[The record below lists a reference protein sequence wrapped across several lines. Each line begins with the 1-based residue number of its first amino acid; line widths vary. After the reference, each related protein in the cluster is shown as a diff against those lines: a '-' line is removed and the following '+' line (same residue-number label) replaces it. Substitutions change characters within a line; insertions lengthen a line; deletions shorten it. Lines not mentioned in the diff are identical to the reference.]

1 MRIHQIKKYML
12 LLAGMIS
19 FLAVGA
25 QEIHF
30 STIYFRLTID
40 SKGFIVSLYD
50 NLNRKEYTPRDF
62 SAPLLTIRSNGQY
75 INPTGI
81 TQSGN
86 ILRVAFGKNG
96 MADIQAETRTDYIR
110 FELQAIDYPQ
120 EIDLVVWGPFPTIID
135 ESIGENVGV
144 VKNQQFAIGIQ
155 ALNAKT
161 LGGYPSE
168 ESDIE
173 PSFDIFQTGSLA
185 DISEETKT
193 KKQYRGQTA
202 KVTDFGSILQ
212 AYTRNR
218 AKTREI
224 SNWDHTNYIAPSYE
238 DGGVLGST
246 IALFGCPQEN
256 ALETIGKIELAEGL
270 PHPLIDGVWA
280 KISPQATASYLI
292 MNFNG
297 DNLDDAIK
305 LTKKA
310 GLRYLY
316 HGDPFETWGHF
327 RLKESAFPQQH
338 KSLKNYVSQA
348 EAQGVDLGIHTL
360 SGFITTND
368 SYVTPVPDRRL
379 AKVGQSML
387 TSEITADAEEIPIES
402 PLFFNQMK
410 NNTLK
415 AVVIGDE
422 IIRYQTVSTQAPWK
436 LIGCVRGAYGTQSV
450 THKKGTTIGKLM
462 DHPYKVFLPDAA
474 LADEI
479 ATNLADLFNE
489 TGLKQISFDGL
500 EGVWSTGMG
509 QYARALFTKAWYDN
523 LNPTAKENII
533 NDASNPS
540 HFNWHINTRYNWGE
554 PWYAGFRES
563 QTQYRLMNQDF
574 YRRNLLPA
582 MLGWFSMSP
591 QTSIEDTE
599 WLLARAAGFDAGF
612 AFNVNFDAVIANGQA
627 DTIFHAIK
635 HWESARMAG
644 AFTAAQKLRMMD
656 IHNEFH
662 LQPLSPGKWLLYP
675 YAIQR
680 HEYLRKIRQP
690 GEPVNS
696 EFEFKNPFEAQVPI
710 IIVNFIPD
718 PNGGDAVIEELSIAV
733 SNHDAV
739 KIPVK
744 MAPFQRL
751 KLINEKQVQ
760 VFDRNWKLLETVN
773 LSRPFPKVASGMNNL
788 SIDAVFTGE
797 GLPKLHLEIKTAGKG
812 EDVTAHK

>member
-1 MRIHQIKKYML
+1 MIKKYAL
-12 LLAGMIS
+12 LFVIILAN
-19 FLAVGA
+19 LAVEA

-30 STIYFRLTID
+30 NTTDFRLTID
-40 SKGFIVSLYD
+40 ASGFVVSLYD
-50 NLNRKEYTPRDF
+50 KSNQKEYIPRDLT
-62 SAPLLTIRSNGQY
+62 APLLAIRANGQY
-75 INPTGI
+75 INPTEVA
-81 TQSGN
+81 QNGN
-86 ILRVAFGKNG
+86 RLKFSFGKNG
-96 MADIQAETRTDYIR
+96 VADIQAEANADYIR
-110 FELQAIDYPQ
+110 FELKAMEYP
-120 EIDLVVWGPFPTIID
+120 EDIELVVWGPFPTTIH
-135 ESIGENVGV
+135 ESIGESVGV
-144 VKNQQFAIGIQ
+144 VKNPHFAVGIQ
-155 ALNAKT
+155 ALNVKT

-173 PSFDIFQTGSLA
+173 PAFDIFQTGSLE
-185 DISEETKT
+185 DISEEART

-218 AKTREI
+218 AKTRKI
-224 SNWDHTNYIAPSYE
+224 SNWDHTHYIAPGYE
-238 DGGVLGST
+238 DGGIVGSA
-246 IALFGCPQEN
+246 IALFGCPSDD

-280 KISPQATASYLI
+280 KISPRATASYLI
-292 MNFNG
+292 LNFDGN
-297 DNLDDAIK
+297 NLDDAIK

-327 RLKESAFPQQH
+327 RLKEKAFPQQQ
-338 KSLKNYVSQA
+338 KSLKHYVGRA
-348 EAQGVDLGIHTL
+348 EAQGVELGVHTL

-368 SYVTPVPDRRL
+368 PYVTPVPDPRL
-379 AKVGQSML
+379 AKVGQSAL

-415 AVVIGDE
+415 AAVIGNE
-422 IIRYQTVSTQAPWK
+422 IIRYQAVSSEAPWK
-436 LIGCVRGAYGTQSV
+436 LTGCVRGAYGTQAAP
-450 THKKGTTIGKLM
+450 HKKSAAIGKLM
-462 DHPYKVFLPDAA
+462 DHPYKVFLPNAA
-474 LADEI
+474 LAEEI
-479 ATNLADLFNE
+479 AINLADLFNE

-509 QYARALFTKAWYDN
+509 QYARALFTETWYDR
-523 LNPTAKENII
+523 LNSDLKGNVI

-582 MLGWFSMSP
+582 MLGWFSMSA

-612 AFNVNFDAVIANGQA
+612 AFSVNFDAVTKNGLT
-627 DTIFHAIK
+627 DTIFHTIK

-644 AFTAAQKLRMMD
+644 AFNAAQKLRMKD
-656 IHNEFH
+656 INNEFH
-662 LQPLSPGKWLLYP
+662 LQPVSPGKWLLYP
-675 YAIQR
+675 YSVQR
-680 HEYLRKIRQP
+680 HEYQRKIRQP

-696 EFEFKNPFEAQVPI
+696 EFEFKNPFEAQVPM

-718 PNGGDAVIEELSIAV
+718 PNGGDTSIEELSIAV
-733 SNHDAV
+733 GNHDAV

-744 MAPFQRL
+744 MTSFQRL
-751 KLINEKQVQ
+751 KLVNEKQVQ

-773 LSRPFPKVASGMNNL
+773 LPSPFPKVANGANNL
-788 SIDAVFTGE
+788 SIDAAFAGE
-797 GLPKLHLEIKTAGKG
+797 GLPKLQLEIKTVGKG
-812 EDVTAHK
+812 EDVTAPQ

>member
-1 MRIHQIKKYML
+1 MIKKYAL
-12 LLAGMIS
+12 LLVITLAY
-19 FLAVGA
+19 LAVEA

-30 STIYFRLTID
+30 NTTDFRLTVD
-40 SKGFIVSLYD
+40 ASGFVVSLYD
-50 NLNRKEYTPRDF
+50 KSNQKEYIPRDLT
-62 SAPLLTIRSNGQY
+62 APLLAIRANGQY
-75 INPTGI
+75 INPTGVA
-81 TQSGN
+81 QNGN
-86 ILRVAFGKNG
+86 GLKLSFGKNG
-96 MADIQAETRTDYIR
+96 TADIQAEAKADYIR
-110 FELQAIDYPQ
+110 FELKTVEYPE
-120 EIDLVVWGPFPTIID
+120 EIELVVWGPFPTTIH
-135 ESIGENVGV
+135 ESIGESVGV
-144 VKNQQFAIGIQ
+144 VKDPHFAVGIQ
-155 ALNAKT
+155 ALNVKT

-173 PSFDIFQTGSLA
+173 PSFDIFQTGSLE
-185 DISEETKT
+185 DISEEART

-202 KVTDFGSILQ
+202 KATDFGSILQ

-218 AKTREI
+218 ARTREI
-224 SNWDHTNYIAPSYE
+224 NNWDHSHYIAPSYE
-238 DGGVLGST
+238 DGGVIGSA
-246 IALFGCPQEN
+246 IALFGGPPED
-256 ALETIGKIELAEGL
+256 ALSTIGKIELAEGL

-292 MNFNG
+292 LNFDG
-297 DNLDDAIK
+297 DNLDNAIK

-327 RLKESAFPQQH
+327 RLKEKAFPQQH
-338 KSLKNYVSQA
+338 KSLKNYVSRA
-348 EAQGVDLGIHTL
+348 EAQGVALGVHTL

-368 SYVTPVPDRRL
+368 RYVTPVPDARL
-379 AKVGQSML
+379 AKVGQSAL
-387 TSEITADAEEIPIES
+387 TSEITADSEEIPIES
-402 PLFFNQMK
+402 PLFFNQLK

-415 AVVIGDE
+415 AAVIDNE
-422 IIRYQTVSTQAPWK
+422 IIRYQAVSSEAPWK
-436 LIGCVRGAYGTQSV
+436 LIGCVRGAYGTQAVS
-450 THKKGTTIGKLM
+450 HKKSAAIAKLM
-462 DHPYKVFLPDAA
+462 DHPYKVFLPNAA
-474 LADEI
+474 LAEEI

-509 QYARALFTKAWYDN
+509 QYARALFTETWYDH
-523 LNPTAKENII
+523 LNPTLKGNVI

-540 HFNWHINTRYNWGE
+540 HFNWHMNTRYNWGE

-582 MLGWFSMSP
+582 MLGWFSMST

-612 AFNVNFDAVIANGQA
+612 AFSVNFDAVTKNGQA
-627 DTIFHAIK
+627 DTIFHTIK

-644 AFTAAQKLRMMD
+644 AFNLAQKLRMKD
-656 IHNEFH
+656 INNEFH
-662 LQPLSPGKWLLYP
+662 LQPVSPGKWLLYP
-675 YAIQR
+675 YSVQR
-680 HEYLRKIRQP
+680 HEYQRKIRQP

-710 IIVNFIPD
+710 IIVNFIAD
-718 PNGGDAVIEELSIAV
+718 PNGGDAAIEELSIAV
-733 SNHDAV
+733 SNHDVV

-744 MAPFQRL
+744 MASFQRL
-751 KLINEKQVQ
+751 KLVNEKQVQ

-773 LSRPFPKVASGMNNL
+773 LPNPFPKVASGMNNL
-788 SIDAVFTGE
+788 SIDVVFTGE

-812 EDVTAHK
+812 EEVTAP